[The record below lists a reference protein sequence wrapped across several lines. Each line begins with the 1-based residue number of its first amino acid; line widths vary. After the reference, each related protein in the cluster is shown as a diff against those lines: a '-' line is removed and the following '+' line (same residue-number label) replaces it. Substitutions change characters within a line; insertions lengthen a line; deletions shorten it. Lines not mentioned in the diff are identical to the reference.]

1 MRVFT
6 MPCHDHDETPMT
18 LTSDLPLLGAA
29 MPSDALP
36 AYRDWLVDR
45 HRDLELQ
52 DFFRAEVLTGDWRPL
67 AGRIRAELQGHRG
80 RLGIHGPFW
89 GFNVDT
95 QDPDVRAVVQKR
107 LDQALDVCEDIGA
120 TQMVVH
126 SPFTTWSHHN
136 LDGQAGARE
145 KLQERVHA
153 CLGEAVARAER
164 IGVTLVIENIEDIDP
179 HARVQLARSFGSE
192 RVRVSIDTGHAYYA
206 HVSTGAPPVDYYV
219 IAAGDMLE
227 HVHLQ
232 DADGYADRHW
242 AIGEGSILWPGVF
255 RQLGE
260 LGSNPRLILELRDKT
275 AIGRAAA
282 YLVAAGL
289 AR

>member
-1 MRVFT
+1 
-6 MPCHDHDETPMT
+6 
-18 LTSDLPLLGAA
+18 

-36 AYRDWLVDR
+36 AYRDWLVDQ

-52 DFFRAEVLTGDWRPL
+52 DFFRADVLNGDWRPL
-67 AGRIRAELQGHRG
+67 TRRIRAELQGHRG

-89 GFNVDT
+89 GFVIDT

-107 LDQALDVCEDIGA
+107 LDQGLDVCEELGA

-126 SPFTTWSHHN
+126 SPYTTWSYHN
-136 LDGQAGARE
+136 LDNQAGARE

-153 CLGEAVARAER
+153 CLGEAVGRAER

-179 HARVQLARSFGSE
+179 HARVQLAQSFGSE

-206 HVSTGAPPVDYYV
+206 QVSTGAPPVDYYV
-219 IAAGDMLE
+219 VAAGNLLE

-255 RQLGE
+255 RQLAE
-260 LGSNPRLILELRDKT
+260 LTSNPRLILELRDKNL
-275 AIGRAAA
+275 IGQAAE
-282 YLVAAGL
+282 YLVRVGL

>member
-1 MRVFT
+1 MS
-6 MPCHDHDETPMT
+6 P
-18 LTSDLPLLGAA
+18 TSTLPLLGAA
-29 MPSDALP
+29 MPGGALP
-36 AYRDWLVDR
+36 AYRDWLIDQ

-52 DFFRAEVLTGDWRPL
+52 DFFRADVLNGDWRAL
-67 AGRIRAELQGHRG
+67 ARKIRSELHNYRG

-95 QDPDVRAVVQKR
+95 QDPDVRTIVQKR
-107 LDQALDVCEDIGA
+107 IDQGLDVCEELGA

-126 SPFTTWSHHN
+126 SPFTTWSYHN
-136 LDGQAGARE
+136 LDNQAGGRE
-145 KLQERVHA
+145 SLQERVHA
-153 CLGEAVARAER
+153 CLGEAVARAEN

-179 HARVQLARSFGSE
+179 HARVLLAQSFASE

-206 HVSTGAPPVDYYV
+206 HISTGAPPVDYYV
-219 IAAGDMLE
+219 VAAGNLLE

-255 RQLGE
+255 RRLGE
-260 LGSNPRLILELRDKT
+260 LTSNPRLILELRDKNL
-275 AIGRAAA
+275 IGQAAA